1 MGIFAPC
8 GPKNGGGKVG
18 REIAG
23 AACSFVRVP
32 LCMVI
37 PQGSAFGEGTAALE
51 PEVSPYRAS

>member
-8 GPKNGGGKVG
+8 GPKSGGGKVG

-37 PQGSAFGEGTAALE
+37 PQGQHLVKEWQL
-51 PEVSPYRAS
+51 